1 MSAESRQQIMRDL
14 EERKKM
20 TADFKSQRS
29 NLPKRP
35 SIVLISKYAN
45 YILKSGLTLGQFMTR
60 WISIFSSFDKITNFY
75 NQNMNEVIN
84 SKIAKLRCPA
94 FYKNREVLIRE
105 NSYFDLNSFTF
116 ILLDWV
122 FYFFSPEFSECFTNE
137 ENYSPKILSILS
149 ALIFI
154 LLNEPDANGM
164 FLSREQLFDQWMTKL
179 EKPLHCCHNIFHEIY
194 DKVKGLNV
202 SVDMTEAN
210 FREKIFKEHKLGFL
224 RKYEEILKQYLS
236 ILYEKGFST
245 AE

>member
-1 MSAESRQQIMRDL
+1 MSAENRQQIMRDL

-94 FYKNREVLIRE
+94 FYKNGETLIRE
-105 NSYFDLNSFTF
+105 NSYFDQNSFTF

-122 FYFFSPEFSECFTNE
+122 FYFFSPEFSELF
-137 ENYSPKILSILS
+137 SI
-149 ALIFI
+149 
-154 LLNEPDANGM
+154 E
-164 FLSREQLFDQWMTKL
+164 
-179 EKPLHCCHNIFHEIY
+179 
-194 DKVKGLNV
+194 
-202 SVDMTEAN
+202 
-210 FREKIFKEHKLGFL
+210 
-224 RKYEEILKQYLS
+224 
-236 ILYEKGFST
+236 
-245 AE
+245 